1 MRCEQKKSSSG
12 TVPIQITNK
21 RVFTC
26 NFHDLICSRNVR
38 EFSILHQFFELTLNN
53 PKLSNL
59 NNGNPFL
66 FPILLNCPIYIK
78 KVRFNIGLNILNI
91 IKWSCWLGY
100 YQLLFWVS
108 TIYQVNV
115 QSFQTKKTS
124 ILSDIWES
132 GKRKFIFSKC
142 WSRILY
148 PR

>member
-53 PKLSNL
+53 PQLSNL

-66 FPILLNCPIYIK
+66 FPILLNCPTYIK
-78 KVRFNIGLNILNI
+78 KVRFNIGLNIYNI
-91 IKWSCWLGY
+91 ITLGT
-100 YQLLFWVS
+100 QIDPPRDSRLTPN
-108 TIYQVNV
+108 TILITL
-115 QSFQTKKTS
+115 SEWIFGAWGHHWKTAKS
-124 ILSDIWES
+124 WQIL
-132 GKRKFIFSKC
+132 RKFSLKFLI
-142 WSRILY
+142 RQ
-148 PR
+148 